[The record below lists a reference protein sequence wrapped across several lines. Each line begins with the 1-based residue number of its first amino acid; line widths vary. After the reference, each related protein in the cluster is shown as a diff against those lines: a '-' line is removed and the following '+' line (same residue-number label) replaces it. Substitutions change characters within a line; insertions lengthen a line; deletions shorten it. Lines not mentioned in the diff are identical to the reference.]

1 MPASKQKIPTAIVT
15 GASRGFGRAVAGALH
30 ADGAQVVAVARSAE
44 PLRSLRDELGDRL
57 IPVVAD
63 AADPVVAGTL
73 VVQYDPDIL
82 VLNAGAAPLPRP
94 LHEHTWETFSR
105 NWDVDVRHAFHW
117 LREAL
122 LQPLRPGSTVVV
134 MSSGA
139 ALFGSPLSG
148 GYAGAKATVR
158 FITGYAADESARA
171 GLGIRFVSVLPKLT
185 PATDIGAMAVE
196 AYARRNDMT
205 VEAYLEEVGPGIT
218 PEDVGKAILELV
230 SAPEHNAGAF
240 LLTPA
245 GLSALQ

>member
-1 MPASKQKIPTAIVT
+1 MP
-15 GASRGFGRAVAGALH
+15 G
-30 ADGAQVVAVARSAE
+30 VVAVARSAE
-44 PLRSLRDELGDRL
+44 PLESLRDELGDRL
-57 IPVVAD
+57 VPVVAD
-63 AADPVVAGTL
+63 AADPVVAGML
-73 VVQYDPDIL
+73 VGRYEPDVL

-105 NWDVDVRHAFHW
+105 NWDVDVRQAFHW

-122 LQPLRPGSTVVV
+122 LRPLGPGSTVVV
-134 MSSGA
+134 LSSGA

-148 GYAGAKATVR
+148 GYAGAKSTIR

-185 PATDIGAMAVE
+185 AATGLGSMAAA

-205 VEAYLEEVGPGIT
+205 VEQYLEDVGPSIT
-218 PEDVGKAILELV
+218 PEDVGKATIELV
-230 SAPEHNAGAF
+230 SAEEHEAGAF

-245 GLSALQ
+245 GLSPLQ